1 MDITLT
7 ALGFLIGSIVAG
19 YILRALIRL
28 AGSRWQRFGVEAG
41 RTMSNIAFW
50 GMLIVGLVLAV
61 QVLAA
66 PAVGDALASIISYG
80 PALLAAV
87 AVLALGHLLGVVTR
101 DLAGHSARAVSALY
115 EPLVRRTAY
124 AAVMF
129 IAVVVALGLIGVDVG
144 WILNALVAIVVV
156 VVASLGIA
164 IAVGSIGY
172 VQDLIAIRRIQS
184 LIEPGMR
191 IRVGNVAGRVVQIRD
206 ADMVLENDEGVVH
219 LPGRYLG
226 NRPVK
231 VDTEVI

>member
-7 ALGFLIGSIVAG
+7 ALSLLVGSILAG
-19 YILRALIRL
+19 YALRALIRL
-28 AGSRWQRFGVEAG
+28 AGSRWHRFGVDAS

-50 GMLIVGLVLAV
+50 GMLIVGLVMAV

-66 PAVGDALASIISYG
+66 PKVGDALASIVSFA
-80 PALLAAV
+80 PALLAAL
-87 AVLALGHLLGVVTR
+87 AVLVLGHLLGAASR
-101 DLAGHSARAVSALY
+101 DVAGRSAKAVSGLY
-115 EPLVRRTAY
+115 EPLVRRTTY

-129 IAVVVALGLIGVDVG
+129 IAVVIALGLIGVDVG

-156 VVASLGIA
+156 LVASLGIA
-164 IAVGSIGY
+164 ISVGSIGY

-191 IRVGNVAGRVVQIRD
+191 IRVGNVEGRVVQIRD
-206 ADMVLENDEGVVH
+206 ADMVLENDDGVVH

-226 NRPVK
+226 NRPIK
-231 VDTEVI
+231 VDTEIE